1 MRGVLGF
8 SGLQFW
14 FFSESVFRFLCQ
26 KTLRFWYS
34 LRFADCLFF
43 SMWLSVF
50 VKTTNRF
57 SDLVFEVVFRFF
69 LFGFWFLFNLSG
81 TFLPHRKC
89 SIHFF
94 FLPFCSIRQL
104 CIGSIMV
111 LITGMWKFF
120 GFNGFACGFRFFI
133 IFLRF
138 CGFGW
143 FFPTVLWF
151 LIDLNDPS

>member
-8 SGLQFW
+8 SGLRFW
-14 FFSESVFRFLCQ
+14 FFSKSVFRFLCQ
-26 KTLRFWYS
+26 KTLRFWCS
-34 LRFADCLFF
+34 LRFADSLFF
-43 SMWLSVF
+43 SIWLSVF

-81 TFLPHRKC
+81 TFLPHR
-89 SIHFF
+89 SVIAANPRFA
-94 FLPFCSIRQL
+94 PFVNSV
-104 CIGSIMV
+104 SDY
-111 LITGMWKFF
+111 
-120 GFNGFACGFRFFI
+120 GFRFFI

-143 FFPTVLWF
+143 FFSNGFVVFNRPQWPLLSVM
-151 LIDLNDPS
+151 LICR

>member
-8 SGLQFW
+8 SGLRFW
-14 FFSESVFRFLCQ
+14 FFSKSVFRFLCQ

-43 SMWLSVF
+43 SIWLSVF

-57 SDLVFEVVFRFF
+57 SDLVFEVVPVFPVWVLVPLQSERHF
-69 LFGFWFLFNLSG
+69 SS
-81 TFLPHRKC
+81 PPISHSRK
-89 SIHFF
+89 S
-94 FLPFCSIRQL
+94 PFCSIRQL

-111 LITGMWKFF
+111 LITGMWRFF

-151 LIDLNDPS
+151 LVDPNDPS